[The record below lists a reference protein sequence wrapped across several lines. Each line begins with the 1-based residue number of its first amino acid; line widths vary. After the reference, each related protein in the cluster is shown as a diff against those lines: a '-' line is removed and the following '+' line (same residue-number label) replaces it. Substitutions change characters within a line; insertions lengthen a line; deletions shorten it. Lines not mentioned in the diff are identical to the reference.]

1 MSEDNE
7 ISRLVRIT
15 SIATMLKSKRILTA
29 TDIAD
34 KFAISV
40 RTVYRDIRALEN
52 SGVPI
57 ITIEGKGYSLMDGY
71 TLPPLMF
78 SEAEANALIT
88 AEYLIKE
95 AKDTSLT
102 KHFEEALT
110 KIKSIFRYNI
120 KEKSELLSDR
130 MFVLKHGGGNKTSH
144 SLSDLQLA
152 ITNNILAK
160 IEYQKPDDTS
170 STFRT
175 IEPLAIY
182 YSNENWILIAWCR
195 LRGDY
200 RAFRIDRMKQ
210 IEFHKA
216 TFKDRKFDVR
226 EYFSSCP
233 ENIF

>member
-7 ISRLVRIT
+7 MSRLVRIT

-34 KFAISV
+34 KFAISI

-95 AKDTSLT
+95 AKDTSLA
-102 KHFEEALT
+102 KNFEEALT
-110 KIKSIFRYNI
+110 KIKSIFHYNI
-120 KEKSELLSDR
+120 KKKANCYR
-130 MFVLKHGGGNKTSH
+130 
-144 SLSDLQLA
+144 
-152 ITNNILAK
+152 
-160 IEYQKPDDTS
+160 IECL
-170 STFRT
+170 F
-175 IEPLAIY
+175 
-182 YSNENWILIAWCR
+182 
-195 LRGDY
+195 
-200 RAFRIDRMKQ
+200 
-210 IEFHKA
+210 
-216 TFKDRKFDVR
+216 
-226 EYFSSCP
+226 
-233 ENIF
+233 

>member
-1 MSEDNE
+1 
-7 ISRLVRIT
+7 
-15 SIATMLKSKRILTA
+15 MLKSKRILTA

-130 MFVLKHGGGNKTSH
+130 MFVLKPGGGNKTSH